1 MAGVG
6 DEHSHRDHISQGAT
20 GFLEGLTESGKYL
33 TDLPVKIAGKRFA
46 GRICRADL
54 PNTKLRSS
62 KYLNN
67 LIEQDHR
74 GVKQRI
80 APRRRGHRDTDAEA
94 AARSAHR
101 VWFRS
106 ITQLWHEH
114 GDHSIDGL
122 FSWRRRSSIRA
133 SSSGRRTG
141 YAERCSASQRRVA
154 ATT

>member
-20 GFLEGLTESGKYL
+20 GFLEGLTEPGKYL

-54 PNTKLRSS
+54 PNKKLRSS

-80 APRRRGHRDTDAEA
+80 AVMLVHR
-94 AARSAHR
+94 
-101 VWFRS
+101 FR
-106 ITQLWHEH
+106 I
-114 GDHSIDGL
+114 
-122 FSWRRRSSIRA
+122 
-133 SSSGRRTG
+133 
-141 YAERCSASQRRVA
+141 SASMDHA
-154 ATT
+154 AVSIL